1 MREGYRKPTANGI
14 PYESRCEYVRP
25 WEGGTLGYA
34 ANAGRGKRGGISA
47 GDGADSVE
55 RRGRR
60 GEEGGGEGEG
70 KVDGRRRGGGER
82 KERATS
88 LRGVRSGR
96 VICEDAPA
104 AVITWDLVA
113 LSLPR
118 EREDVM

>member
-1 MREGYRKPTANGI
+1 M
-14 PYESRCEYVRP
+14 RP

-34 ANAGRGKRGGISA
+34 AQRGG
-47 GDGADSVE
+47 VE
-55 RRGRR
+55 ARGNI
-60 GEEGGGEGEG
+60 GEGWGRQRGGGERRD
-70 KVDGRRRGGGER
+70 DGRRRGGGER
-82 KERATS
+82 KERATP

-118 EREDVM
+118 EREDMM